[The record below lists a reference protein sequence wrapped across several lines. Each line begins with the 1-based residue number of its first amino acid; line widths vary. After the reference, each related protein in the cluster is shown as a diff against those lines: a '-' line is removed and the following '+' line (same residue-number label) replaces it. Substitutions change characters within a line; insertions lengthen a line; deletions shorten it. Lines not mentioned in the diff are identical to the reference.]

1 MILLSSDKKYAGMSM
16 VNDTENKENTKSEN
30 GEASE
35 GAYTYF
41 PEKEIVKYSVTKDYW
56 VMPTNKKTKYLSSA
70 IYVFLAAFFY
80 AAGFHYFVTPCS
92 FAPGGIGGI
101 VAMVQHAL
109 GTASASSQI
118 LQKYSSFLFIL
129 CNIPLLI
136 PAYKL
141 LNKEFIIKTAFVA
154 VLIAVISFLFDNVID
169 KDFTKFSISRAAKV
183 SDMGTRLLSSFVGGA
198 VCGVSLACALK
209 TNASTGGADIVGAM
223 IQKKNPHRS
232 VASMIFAV
240 NGVIFAVSIIV
251 YKENLIP
258 VFLSFIYTYTAT
270 KTCDFIMYGA
280 KSALKFE
287 VITEHAEEISKEIIE
302 KLGHAVTV
310 TPAEGMFEHK
320 NKVLLIC
327 VIKPR
332 QTAKFQEIIS
342 RYPETFAYVGTV
354 SEVIGKFNSYGR
366 KEKKDSR

>member
-1 MILLSSDKKYAGMSM
+1 M
-16 VNDTENKENTKSEN
+16 VNYTENKENTKSEN
-30 GEASE
+30 GATSE

-109 GTASASSQI
+109 GESAANPL
-118 LQKYSSFLFIL
+118 LQEYSSFLFII

-141 LNKEFIIKTAFVA
+141 LNKEFVVKTAIVA
-154 VLIAVISFLFDNVID
+154 VLIAVISFLFDSVID
-169 KDFTKFSISRAAKV
+169 KDFKFSINQTIKV
-183 SDMGTRLLSSFVGGA
+183 TDMGTRLLSAFVGGA

-240 NGVIFAVSIIV
+240 NGVIFAVSIAV

-258 VFLSFIYTYTAT
+258 VFLSLVYTYTTT

-354 SEVIGKFNSYGR
+354 SEVIGKFNSEGR
-366 KEKKDSR
+366 KEKKNSERENTNGKKF

>member
-1 MILLSSDKKYAGMSM
+1 M
-16 VNDTENKENTKSEN
+16 VNDTENKENTEKE
-30 GEASE
+30 EVKASE
-35 GAYTYF
+35 GAYTFF
-41 PEKEIVKYSVTKDYW
+41 PEKEIVKYSVTKDDW
-56 VMPTNKKTKYLSSA
+56 VMPVNKKKKYISSA

-80 AAGFHYFVTPCS
+80 AAGFHYFVSPCS

-109 GTASASSQI
+109 GAASASSQI
-118 LQKYSSFLFIL
+118 LQKYSSLLFII

-141 LNKEFIIKTAFVA
+141 LNKEFVYKTAIVA
-154 VLIAVISFLFDNVID
+154 VLIAAITFLLDNVLD
-169 KDFTKFSISRAAKV
+169 KDLTKFSIMGREGKTP
-183 SDMGTRLLSSFVGGA
+183 DMGTRLLASFIGGA
-198 VCGVSLACALK
+198 VCGLSLACALK

-232 VASMIFAV
+232 IASMIFAV
-240 NGVIFAVSIIV
+240 NGVIFGVSVFV
-251 YKENLIP
+251 YNEDLIP
-258 VFLSFIYTYTAT
+258 VFLSLIYTYTAT

>member
-1 MILLSSDKKYAGMSM
+1 M
-16 VNDTENKENTKSEN
+16 VNYTENKENTKSEN
-30 GEASE
+30 GAASE

-109 GTASASSQI
+109 GESAANPL
-118 LQKYSSFLFIL
+118 LQEYSSFLFII

-141 LNKEFIIKTAFVA
+141 LNKEFVVKTAIVA
-154 VLIAVISFLFDNVID
+154 VLIAVISFLFDSVID
-169 KDFTKFSISRAAKV
+169 KDFKFSINQTIKV
-183 SDMGTRLLSSFVGGA
+183 TDMGTRLLSAFVGGA

-232 VASMIFAV
+232 LASMIFAV
-240 NGVIFAVSIIV
+240 NGVIFAVSIAV

-258 VFLSFIYTYTAT
+258 VFLSLVYTYTTT

-354 SEVIGKFNSYGR
+354 SEVIGKFNSTGR
-366 KEKKDSR
+366 KAKKNSDRENTNGKKF